1 MQVLKFKFKPSFG
14 QAFKNTRQQLTVVEV
29 ESFLCFGTPKSH
41 RVDGV
46 IHISGYGD
54 IIGHGIHGVG
64 IHPFVVVA
72 FVVRLQAAIEMDR
85 Q

>member
-1 MQVLKFKFKPSFG
+1 MQVFKFKSSLD
-14 QAFKNTRQQLTVVEV
+14 QAFTNTRSQQLTVVEV